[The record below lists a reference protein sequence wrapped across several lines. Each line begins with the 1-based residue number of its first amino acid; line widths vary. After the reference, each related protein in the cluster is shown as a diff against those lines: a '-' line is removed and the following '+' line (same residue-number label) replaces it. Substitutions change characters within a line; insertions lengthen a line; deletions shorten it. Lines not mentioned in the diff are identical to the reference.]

1 MRLIA
6 QSSGEIEKPVKIE
19 WQGKSGYFVSTSFMK
34 DYVTMSYEIE
44 KLNELLTIKDNL
56 YKSLYTDYESFS
68 KRQKSDKIVITALRI
83 TSEVLGVSLLGVT
96 AGFFVYA
103 LVVR

>member
-1 MRLIA
+1 
-6 QSSGEIEKPVKIE
+6 
-19 WQGKSGYFVSTSFMK
+19 MK

-44 KLNELLTIKDNL
+44 KLNELLLIKDNL
-56 YKSLYTDYESFS
+56 YKSLSTDFEAYTKNM
-68 KRQKSDKIVITALRI
+68 KRDKLAITALRI